1 MHPFQV
7 AEETK
12 QKVIRNNCFVL
23 NNFIMCS
30 AYEYII
36 FCWVMHDRCIIGD
49 LLSHLNTEECR
60 VHLISLVCDKKALQ
74 SRLRKDVDAGNRAE
88 DIIDKSVDRIS
99 FYDGLDT
106 YKDDVSRIAPEQ
118 AAELII
124 QRLWITLFYWQ
135 RLSSRNEN
143 LQNAYTLHIH
153 EYGDSCDI
161 AAVGSSGLIDAPN
174 LLWPER
180 EWAGLAWH
188 KLPGVLL
195 AIFIKHT

>member
-1 MHPFQV
+1 MLNGATKRGWRKKDIFLIGSTIGVGKTTTCQVIKKKLHISVFLDGDWCWDMHPFQV

-124 QRLWITLFYWQ
+124 QRL
-135 RLSSRNEN
+135 
-143 LQNAYTLHIH
+143 
-153 EYGDSCDI
+153 
-161 AAVGSSGLIDAPN
+161 
-174 LLWPER
+174 
-180 EWAGLAWH
+180 
-188 KLPGVLL
+188 
-195 AIFIKHT
+195 